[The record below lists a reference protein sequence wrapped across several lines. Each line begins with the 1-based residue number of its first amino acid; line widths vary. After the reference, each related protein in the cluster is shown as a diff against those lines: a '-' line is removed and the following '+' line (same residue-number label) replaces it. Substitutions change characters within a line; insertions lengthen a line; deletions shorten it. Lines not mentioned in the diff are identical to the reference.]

1 MENKLVEIQN
11 ILFDQMKKLNNEH
24 LDLNEL
30 NIEISR
36 SNAISTS
43 AVVFVKT
50 VNLGIRL
57 LETTNN
63 NSIVRD
69 ELNKKL
75 GM

>member
-11 ILFDQMKKLNNEH
+11 ILFDQMKKLNNEQ
-24 LDLNEL
+24 LDSNEL
-30 NIEISR
+30 NMEISR

-63 NSIVRD
+63 NKIVRD